1 MGVRDV
7 DVVQNSRMDV
17 AGLLSALAML
27 VLLVVVC
34 VVFYKFIKKL
44 LDR

>member
-7 DVVQNSRMDV
+7 DVVQNSGMDV